1 MSLIRHVRPV
11 YDYCNLIYIQK
22 TPDICK
28 FLGLKIPITAT
39 TTAANV
45 ITSSSTTTTENSNQN
60 LDEMQKIPAQ
70 PIERN
75 GSIGTILGAI
85 LSVTFFVLCMGI
97 FAFSPERRNSLR
109 RFCQRTTTAVRYI
122 RVNNEEANL
131 LLEPNGDFTESDDDD
146 MIL

>member
-1 MSLIRHVRPV
+1 MFLQ
-11 YDYCNLIYIQK
+11 CNLVYIQK
-22 TPDICK
+22 TPDICE
-28 FLGLKIPITAT
+28 FLGLKIPTAT
-39 TTAANV
+39 TTTAASIV
-45 ITSSSTTTTENSNQN
+45 STSSTTEESNENATTEND
-60 LDEMQKIPAQ
+60 DEMQKIPAE
-70 PIERN
+70 PVERN
-75 GSIGTILGAI
+75 GSIGTILGVI

-131 LLEPNGDFTESDDDD
+131 LLEPNGEFTESDDDD

>member
-1 MSLIRHVRPV
+1 HK
-11 YDYCNLIYIQK
+11 IYNSRQQIKEWTDGQ
-22 TPDICK
+22 
-28 FLGLKIPITAT
+28 TA
-39 TTAANV
+39 
-45 ITSSSTTTTENSNQN
+45 
-60 LDEMQKIPAQ
+60 
-70 PIERN
+70 
-75 GSIGTILGAI
+75 ILGAI

>member
-1 MSLIRHVRPV
+1 LISSQ
-11 YDYCNLIYIQK
+11 CNLVYIQK

-39 TTAANV
+39 TTAASV
-45 ITSSSTTTTENSNQN
+45 ITGSSTTTMENSNQN
-60 LDEMQKIPAQ
+60 VDEMQKIPAQ

-75 GSIGTILGAI
+75 GSTGTILGAI